1 MQGLFDFQNL
11 NNRKATHS
19 FVPRRLIFKLQWEVL
34 KLYDPAWVG
43 ALQKPTRWQIFY
55 IFLIKFWELLSSNF

>member
-34 KLYDPAWVG
+34 KLYDTCLFFSFA
-43 ALQKPTRWQIFY
+43 
-55 IFLIKFWELLSSNF
+55 SSNSSLFHF